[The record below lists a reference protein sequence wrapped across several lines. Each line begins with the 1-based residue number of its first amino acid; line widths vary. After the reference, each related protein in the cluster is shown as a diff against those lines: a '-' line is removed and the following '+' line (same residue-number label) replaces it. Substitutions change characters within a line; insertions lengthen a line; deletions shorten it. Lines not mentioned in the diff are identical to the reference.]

1 VQDWLAAGTLLV
13 LVVDPPR
20 RTLTVHRPDAAPLVL
35 TEADT
40 LDADPVVPGWRL
52 PVRVL
57 FTEDV

>member
-1 VQDWLAAGTLLV
+1 
-13 LVVDPPR
+13 
-20 RTLTVHRPDAAPLVL
+20 VL

-57 FTEDV
+57 FTEDD